1 MVGGV
6 GTGVLGGGPLVGRDG
21 DLRLVRDRLGIGA
34 GGGALLLSG
43 QAGIGKSALLDTV
56 AATALADGARVLRA
70 SGVEFEADCGYSGL
84 HQVLF
89 PHLGALEQLDA
100 AQRDALRVVL
110 GFASG
115 PPPEQLLVSNAVLRL
130 LQAVAGGQPL
140 LLVVDD
146 LHWVDP
152 ASTAVLG
159 FVARRV
165 TGLGLGFV
173 AAARSGELGPREAG
187 AFPTYELPP
196 LDDESAA
203 RLLADRFPGL
213 GRGVRR
219 RLLAE
224 AGGNPL
230 ALLELPAVVPPAAA
244 DDRPAV
250 PSLSSRLET
259 LFEARIARLPA
270 GSRYLLLLA
279 ALEGT
284 GDLGVLQAAARRAGA
299 GYGLDDLAPAE
310 RDRLVEIE
318 EGEQRLRFRHPLI
331 RSAMVLHA
339 LSGERRAAHAALAH
353 ALADRP
359 ERRAWHLGEATLEPD
374 EEVAALLEHAA
385 GLTLRRGDAAGAM
398 RTLIRAASL
407 SPEGPNRARR
417 LAEAAYL
424 GAEST
429 GALSSVRK
437 LLDDARQ
444 AAPEAED
451 SLHSATASAL
461 LVLNGGGGGNP
472 ADGSGGNV
480 SGGGDDV
487 ATAHRLLTAAIE
499 STAGVHGY
507 RADDRALVDALHVLA
522 VVCFFGAR
530 PDLWRSYDRAV
541 ERLTPEPP
549 AILTVLGRTFSD
561 PARTGAAAHG
571 RLDALMASLALAGE
585 EADPVLVT
593 RVGTGA
599 LYLDR
604 LGEIR
609 DAAWQ
614 VVRSGRD
621 GGPARRYLSAL
632 IHLCLEDYLTGR
644 WDEALDLAGEGLRAC
659 EDHGY
664 RAFAW
669 YFLFIRSV
677 VLGARG
683 HTEESLATAGYVI
696 DWAERHGA
704 PCAAHYAHH
713 AAAVAALGRGD
724 HALAYRHAEAV
735 SPAGTLAS
743 HVPHALWVA
752 AHLVEAAVRT
762 DRREEAAAHVK
773 AMREAGLGAV
783 SSRHAMLLEA
793 SAALCADDDQEAL
806 RGFARAL
813 DTPGGDRWRFDHARV
828 LLAYGER
835 LRRARAM
842 AEARA
847 RLGAALAVFEELDA
861 LPWAERAGN
870 ELRATGRNRPRP
882 DDSNTHGLSAQKL
895 EVAHLAASGLTNKQ
909 IAERLFISHRTVG
922 AHLYQIY
929 EKLGITSRAMLRDA
943 LGPREPGR
951 DRGRPDGR

>member
-1 MVGGV
+1 MGGGRGGGGGPVGPGVGG
-6 GTGVLGGGPLVGRDG
+6 LPLVGRDE
-21 DLRLVRDRLGIGA
+21 DVKVLRERLGLGA
-34 GGGALLLSG
+34 GGGALLVAG
-43 QAGIGKSALLDTV
+43 QAGIGKSAVLDAV
-56 AATALADGARVLRA
+56 AAAALGDGAQVLRA

-84 HQVLF
+84 NQILF
-89 PHLGALEQLDA
+89 PHLGALEHLDA
-100 AQRDALRVVL
+100 VLRDALRVVL
-110 GFASG
+110 GFDSG
-115 PPPEQLLVSNAVLRL
+115 PPPGQLLVSNAVLRL
-130 LQAVAGGQPL
+130 LQTVAGGQPL

-165 TGLGLGFV
+165 TGLGVGFV
-173 AAARSGELGPREAG
+173 AATRSGELGPRERD

-203 RLLADRFPGL
+203 RLLAERFPGL
-213 GRGVRR
+213 GRGARR

-230 ALLELPAVVPPAAA
+230 ALLELPPAVPPAASA
-244 DDRPAV
+244 EWPAV
-250 PSLSSRLET
+250 PPLSSRLET
-259 LFEARIARLPA
+259 LFGTRIARLPA
-270 GSRYLLLLA
+270 GSRHLLLLA

-284 GDLGVLQAAARRAGA
+284 GDLGVLQAAARRSEG
-299 GYGLDDLAPAE
+299 GYGLDDLAPVE
-310 RDRLVEIE
+310 RDRLVDIE

-339 LSGERRAAHAALAH
+339 LSGERRAAHAALAQ
-353 ALADRP
+353 ALADQP
-359 ERRAWHLGEATLEPD
+359 ERHAWHLGEATLEPD

-398 RTLIRAASL
+398 RTLVRAAAL
-407 SPEGPNRARR
+407 SPEGPHRGRR

-429 GALSSVRK
+429 GALSSARR

-444 AAPEAED
+444 AAPEGED

-461 LVLNGGGGGNP
+461 LVLNGAGAGDTAGRGAAGGHG
-472 ADGSGGNV
+472 
-480 SGGGDDV
+480 DV
-487 ATAHRLLTAAIE
+487 ATAHRLLTTAIE
-499 STAGVHGY
+499 SAAGAHRY
-507 RADDRALVDALHVLA
+507 RSEDKALVDALHVLA
-522 VVCFFGAR
+522 VICFFGAR
-530 PDLWRSYDRAV
+530 PELWDSYHRAV
-541 ERLTPEPP
+541 RRLTPEPP

-571 RLDALMASLALAGE
+571 QLDALIASMTSAG

-604 LGEIR
+604 LGEVR

-614 VVRSGRD
+614 VVRTGRE
-621 GGPARRYLSAL
+621 GGPARRFLSSL
-632 IHLCLEDYLTGR
+632 IHLCLDDYLTGR
-644 WDEALDLAGEGLRAC
+644 WDEALHLADEGLRAC

-669 YFLFIRSV
+669 YFLYVRSI

-683 HTEESLATAGYVI
+683 RTDESLATAGCVI
-696 DWAERHGA
+696 DWAARHGA
-704 PCAAHYAHH
+704 PCAAHYAHQ

-724 HALAYRHAEAV
+724 FALAYRHAEAV
-735 SPAGTLAS
+735 SPAGTLAP
-743 HVPHALWVA
+743 HVPHALWAA
-752 AHLVEAAVRT
+752 AHLVEAGVRS
-762 DRREEAAAHVK
+762 DRRAEAAAHVR
-773 AMREAGLGAV
+773 AMREAGLGSV
-783 SSRHAMLLEA
+783 SSRHAMLVEA
-793 SAALCADDDQEAL
+793 SDALCTEDDQEAL
-806 RGFARAL
+806 RLFALAL
-813 DTPGGDRWRFDHARV
+813 ATPGGERWRFDHARV
-828 LLAYGER
+828 RLAHGER
-835 LRRARAM
+835 LRRARIG

-847 RLGAALAVFEELDA
+847 QLGAALAVFEELGA
-861 LPWAERAGN
+861 RPWAERARN
-870 ELRATGRNRPRP
+870 ELKSAGWSRPRP
-882 DDSNTHGLSAQKL
+882 DAANAHGLSAQKL
-895 EVAHLAASGLTNKQ
+895 EVARLAASGLTNKQ

-929 EKLGITSRAMLRDA
+929 EKLGITSRTMLRDA
-943 LGPREPGR
+943 LGPVEPGR
-951 DRGRPDGR
+951 S

>member
-1 MVGGV
+1 MPGIRGGA
-6 GTGVLGGGPLVGRDG
+6 LVGRDD
-21 DLRLVRDRLGIGA
+21 DLRLVRERLGVGA
-34 GGGALLLSG
+34 GGGALLLAG
-43 QAGIGKSALLDTV
+43 QAGIGKSAVLDAV
-56 AATALADGARVLRA
+56 AAAALADGARVLRA

-84 HQVLF
+84 NQILF
-89 PHLGALEQLDA
+89 PHLGALEHLDVGLG
-100 AQRDALRVVL
+100 DALRVVL
-110 GFASG
+110 GFDSG
-115 PPPEQLLVSNAVLRL
+115 PPPEQLLVSNAALRL
-130 LQAVAGGQPL
+130 LQTVADGQPL

-165 TGLGLGFV
+165 AGLGVGFV

-187 AFPTYELPP
+187 IFPTYELPP

-230 ALLELPAVVPPAAA
+230 ALLELPTVVPPAASA
-244 DDRPAV
+244 DCPAV
-250 PSLSSRLET
+250 PPLSSRLET
-259 LFEARIARLPA
+259 LFGARIARLPA
-270 GSRYLLLLA
+270 GSRQLLLLA
-279 ALEGT
+279 ALEGS
-284 GDLGVLQAAARRAGA
+284 GDLGVLQAAARRAGD
-299 GYGLDDLAPAE
+299 GYGLDDLGPVE
-310 RDRLVEIE
+310 RDRLVDIE

-339 LSGERRAAHAALAH
+339 LSGERRAAHAAIAQ
-353 ALADRP
+353 ALADQP

-398 RTLIRAASL
+398 RTLIRAAAL
-407 SPEGPNRARR
+407 SPEGPDRGRR

-429 GALSSVRK
+429 GALSSARK

-444 AAPEAED
+444 AAPEGED

-461 LVLNGGGGGNP
+461 LVLNGDSGDDPGAGGAAGGAGGTGEG
-472 ADGSGGNV
+472 ADGGV
-480 SGGGDDV
+480 EGDAV
-487 ATAHRLLTAAIE
+487 GTAHRLLTAAIE
-499 STAGVHGY
+499 STAGAHGY
-507 RADDRALVDALHVLA
+507 RADDKALVDALHVLS

-530 PDLWRSYDRAV
+530 PELWHSYHRAL

-561 PARTGAAAHG
+561 PARTGVAAHG
-571 RLDALMASLALAGE
+571 RLDVLTDSLVLSAE

-604 LGEIR
+604 LGEVR

-614 VVRSGRD
+614 VVRSGRE
-621 GGPARRYLSAL
+621 GGPARRYLSSL
-632 IHLCLEDYLTGR
+632 IHLCLDDYLTGR

-669 YFLFIRSV
+669 YFLFIRSI

-683 HTEESLATAGYVI
+683 QTDESLATAGHVI
-696 DWAERHGA
+696 DWAARNGA
-704 PCAAHYAHH
+704 ACAAHYAHH
-713 AAAVAALGRGD
+713 AAAVAALGGGD
-724 HALAYRHAEAV
+724 YALAYRHAEAV

-752 AHLVEAAVRT
+752 AHLVEAAVRC
-762 DRREEAAAHVK
+762 DRREEAAAHVR

-793 SAALCADDDQEAL
+793 SAALCADDDREAL
-806 RGFARAL
+806 RRFAVAL
-813 DTPGGDRWRFDHARV
+813 DTRGAERWRFDHARV
-828 LLAYGER
+828 RLAHGER
-835 LRRARAM
+835 LRRARAV
-842 AEARA
+842 AEAKVQ
-847 RLGAALAVFEELDA
+847 LGAALAVFEELGAD
-861 LPWAERAGN
+861 PWAERVRS
-870 ELRATGRNRPRP
+870 ELRATGWSRPRP
-882 DDSNTHGLSAQKL
+882 DASNTHGLSAQKL
-895 EVAHLAASGLTNKQ
+895 EIARLAATGLTNKQ
-909 IAERLFISHRTVG
+909 IAERLFLSHRTVG

-929 EKLGITSRAMLRDA
+929 EKLGITSRTMLRDA
-943 LGPREPGR
+943 LGEAAGPGR
-951 DRGRPDGR
+951 S